1 MVADTT
7 NTIGLV
13 LALSVLGELVFVL
26 AQGWR
31 RAKVLP
37 KGSET
42 IHRAGHCGLV
52 VIMSNYGARPGK
64 KGHGDVVMREWLA
77 HADAHN
83 IAAVT
88 DADNKTLAG
97 KYIDHY
103 GFQLVAHT
111 RDRLVVR
118 LPEQARD
125 V

>member
-1 MVADTT
+1 
-7 NTIGLV
+7 
-13 LALSVLGELVFVL
+13 
-26 AQGWR
+26 
-31 RAKVLP
+31 
-37 KGSET
+37 
-42 IHRAGHCGLV
+42 
-52 VIMSNYGARPGK
+52 MSSCIPVTAPASTGK

-103 GFQLVAHT
+103 GFQLVEHT
-111 RDRLVVR
+111 RGRLVVR
-118 LPEQARD
+118 LPAPAREG